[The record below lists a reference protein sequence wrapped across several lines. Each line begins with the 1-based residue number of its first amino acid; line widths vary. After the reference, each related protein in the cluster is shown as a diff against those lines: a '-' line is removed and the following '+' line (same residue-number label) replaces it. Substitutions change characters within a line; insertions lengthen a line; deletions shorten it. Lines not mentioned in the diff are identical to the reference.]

1 MNMNWRYF
9 HKNAIVPAYRHG
21 GKFYFFALLV
31 LPIFAFPVF
40 ADTRIAILDF
50 EVKDLTLYPRI
61 KEEKERAASMK
72 PMLQD
77 ILKSKGGYELININ
91 SGAQYEANKGTG
103 YLFDHH
109 DVVAE
114 LGQQFGADF
123 VLMGRVHKASHLF
136 VYFMAHLVDVK
147 TQQLIG
153 NYVVEVKGPQK
164 KLTIKGLESLAE
176 QIDSTVRKVTRLP

>member
-1 MNMNWRYF
+1 MAVNSIFWS
-9 HKNAIVPAYRHG
+9 
-21 GKFYFFALLV
+21 LLAFP
-31 LPIFAFPVF
+31 LFAFPVF

-77 ILKSKGGYELININ
+77 ILKAKGGYELININ
-91 SGAQYEANKGTG
+91 SDAQYEANKGTG

-114 LGQQFGADF
+114 LG
-123 VLMGRVHKASHLF
+123 S
-136 VYFMAHLVDVK
+136 
-147 TQQLIG
+147 
-153 NYVVEVKGPQK
+153 
-164 KLTIKGLESLAE
+164 TIWSGFCINGSSA
-176 QIDSTVRKVTRLP
+176 

>member
-1 MNMNWRYF
+1 MKFKYFLKRATTSNHRYEGDNF
-9 HKNAIVPAYRHG
+9 YILAILASLIFTFPAHS
-21 GKFYFFALLV
+21 
-31 LPIFAFPVF
+31 
-40 ADTRIAILDF
+40 DTRIAILDF

-72 PMLQD
+72 PMLQK
-77 ILKSKGGYELININ
+77 ILKAKGAYELININ
-91 SGAQYEANKGTG
+91 SDAQYEANKGTG

-176 QIDSTVRKVTRLP
+176 QIDRTFKHPAPSP

>member
-1 MNMNWRYF
+1 MKHVVKCATVPIRWFGGRYC
-9 HKNAIVPAYRHG
+9 V
-21 GKFYFFALLV
+21 LLV
-31 LPIFAFPVF
+31 FSVFVFPVF
-40 ADTRIAILDF
+40 ADSRISILDF
-50 EVKDLTLYPRI
+50 EVKDLTMYPRV

-72 PMLQD
+72 PMLQE
-77 ILKSKGGYELININ
+77 ILEAKGGYELVNIDSN
-91 SGAQYEANKGTG
+91 SQNEANKGTG

-109 DVVAE
+109 DIVAK
-114 LGQQFGADF
+114 LGQEFGTDL

-164 KLTIKGLESLAE
+164 KLTVKGLESLAE
-176 QIDSTVRKVTRLP
+176 QIDKTIRPHTSSR